1 MPALTWTS
9 RWTARRAPPLALDDP
24 ALLRQVQL
32 GDEAALT
39 LIYRRLER
47 PLYRFAY
54 AMTGSTSTAEEAVQE
69 TFLRLIRQP
78 GGFDPAKGS
87 IESYLFGIL
96 RNVTRQALRTQFV
109 ALDEEFD
116 SPAGELDDPRIA
128 LERAVAHEQLA
139 AAILALPP
147 HYREMV
153 VLCDIEEW
161 SYQAAAATV
170 GCQVGTVRSR
180 LNRARGLL
188 RDRLKEAR

>member
-1 MPALTWTS
+1 M
-9 RWTARRAPPLALDDP
+9 
-24 ALLRQVQL
+24 
-32 GDEAALT
+32 
-39 LIYRRLER
+39 
-47 PLYRFAY
+47 
-54 AMTGSTSTAEEAVQE
+54 QE

-161 SYQAAAATV
+161 SYEAAAATV
-170 GCQVGTVRSR
+170 GCPVGTVRSR